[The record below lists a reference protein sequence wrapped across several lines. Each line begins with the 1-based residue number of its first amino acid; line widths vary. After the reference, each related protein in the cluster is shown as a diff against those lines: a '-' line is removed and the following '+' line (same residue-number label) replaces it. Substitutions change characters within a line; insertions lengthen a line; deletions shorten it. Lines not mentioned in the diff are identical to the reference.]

1 MRAELD
7 LRLQADA
14 VLLEIL
20 LDIGAGARLALEQDE
35 REGRD
40 LLERVG
46 VVEITV
52 VIRRGDEDLM
62 GIEAVADGIGV
73 LVLRLA
79 GKGDVDLPRVQIVE
93 DHLARAVEDADLD
106 GRIVLMKGLEPGD
119 QIGLRYRVARADDQ
133 LAREQLARLRE
144 LFLAALDEAEAVR
157 DIVQQHLPLAR
168 QHNAAR
174 ASGKQPYLQLLFE
187 LLDGLADRGLGDI
200 QILRRG
206 GDIAHAGDL
215 LKDAV
220 KLQFDCHSC
229 LLSLRLLMEL
239 IATIKNI
246 YFTYYPTTIIICAG

>member
-1 MRAELD
+1 M
-7 LRLQADA
+7 Q
-14 VLLEIL
+14 I
-20 LDIGAGARLALEQDE
+20 IQHH
-35 REGRD
+35 
-40 LLERVG
+40 
-46 VVEITV
+46 
-52 VIRRGDEDLM
+52 
-62 GIEAVADGIGV
+62 
-73 LVLRLA
+73 LA
-79 GKGDVDLPRVQIVE
+79 G
-93 DHLARAVEDADLD
+93 AVEDADLD